1 MLRLA
6 LYAKNSN
13 GDIEN
18 NELAVICT
26 YALRL
31 QLKMQKCSWYKQS
44 KKLLNKSFTLS
55 EQDAT

>member
-26 YALRL
+26 YDLRL
-31 QLKMQKCSWYKQS
+31 QLKMQKCS
-44 KKLLNKSFTLS
+44 
-55 EQDAT
+55 